1 MPKIGLLPGTFDP
14 PTLGHLDLIQRASKI
29 CDHLII
35 AIATKPNKKP
45 LFTSEERKEMLHL
58 IAPKVE
64 VIAFNG
70 LIVDLAREKKA
81 NFLIRGLR
89 TLADYDYEFQMALAN
104 RKLGNIET
112 LFLPAEHTEI
122 SSSLIREIAHF
133 GGPLHPFVPAEI
145 ETFIRKKHPTHN

>member
-1 MPKIGLLPGTFDP
+1 MSKIAILPGTFDP
-14 PTLGHLDLIQRASKI
+14 PTLGHLDLIQRAAKA

-45 LFTSEERKEMLHL
+45 LFTSEERKEMIHL

-81 NFLIRGLR
+81 AFLIRGLR
-89 TLADYDYEFQMALAN
+89 SFSDFDYEFQMALAN
-104 RKLGNIET
+104 RKLGSIET

-122 SSSLIREIAHF
+122 SSTLIREIAHF
-133 GGPLHPFVPAEI
+133 GGPLHDFVPPVI
-145 ETFIRKKHPTHN
+145 EAMIRKKFTP